1 MNYIKLINA
10 FYDRLETNSLSTSAI
25 ALWHALVHIS
35 NKTGWK
41 REFSVAASVLSVKT
55 GLSERTIANAR
66 NELKVKG
73 YIEFRSRGGNRSAVY
88 KLVDLSEINSGNLS
102 DNETLSEINSD
113 TFSDT
118 LSYSLSD
125 SVSDNLSVLNK
136 QNETKQNETNIS
148 AAANTRANCF
158 ETYTVCF
165 GGSMSPFQIEEI
177 RSFMEDG
184 ITEEVIC
191 RAFEKAAEVGA
202 KYSYARSILNRW
214 AKKGVRTMA
223 DVEREE
229 EEFRKKRKSH
239 NQSGRPVRKEAIPEW
254 FDQWQPVETQDT
266 KIENFEEEKR
276 KLEAELKSMSWR

>member
-66 NELKVKG
+66 NELKLKG

-136 QNETKQNETNIS
+136 QNKTKQNETNKS
-148 AAANTRANCF
+148 AATTTRVNCF
-158 ETYTVCF
+158 DTYNLCF
-165 GGSMSPFQIEEI
+165 GSFPSALQIEEI
-177 RSFMEDG
+177 IAFMEQDG
-184 ITEEVIC
+184 ISEEAIC
-191 RAFEKAAEVGA
+191 HAFKKAATIGA
-202 KYSYARSILNRW
+202 NYSYARSILNNW
-214 AKKGVRTMA
+214 AKKGIRTMA

-239 NQSGRPVRKEAIPEW
+239 KQSGRPVRKEAIPEW
-254 FDQWQPVETQDT
+254 FDQWQPVESNDE

-276 KLEAELKSMSWR
+276 KLEAELKQFGS